1 MDRRTFCS
9 ALFASAAL
17 PAWAAN
23 EHEWPVK
30 PVTLL
35 VPGGT
40 GGVVDIRARWLAQRL
55 ASVLGQ
61 PVVVDNKP
69 GASGNIGMVAAARS
83 APDGYTLV
91 MVHQGTMCVNPHLMP
106 NAGYAPLKDF
116 TPITRV
122 GFGPLALVV
131 NPKLPVHSVTDLL
144 QYMRTRDLNYGSP
157 GFGSPPHL
165 AAELFK
171 LEAGVKATHVPYKGG
186 GAAASDLIAGHIDFS
201 IEGLQVMEP
210 HINEGRVR
218 GLAVTGIRRVAV
230 LPQLPTLREAG
241 LPNYSYVG
249 WVGLAAPAATPR
261 PIVDKTWRATSQILL
276 SAEGREFFAR
286 AGADPGGDSQ
296 ESFELLVRDEYEK
309 WGRIVRESAIKAQ

>member
-1 MDRRTFCS
+1 MDRRRFCS
-9 ALFASAAL
+9 ALFASAVV
-17 PAWAAN
+17 PAWGAN

-55 ASVLGQ
+55 SSALGQ
-61 PVVVDNKP
+61 PFVVDDKP

-83 APDGYTLV
+83 AADGYTLV
-91 MVHQGTMCVNPHLMP
+91 MVHQGTMCVNTHLMP

-144 QYMRTRDLNYGSP
+144 QYMRTRELNYGSP
-157 GFGSPPHL
+157 GFGTPPHL

-218 GLAVTGIRRVAV
+218 GLAVTGTRRVPV

-241 LPNYSYVG
+241 LPNYNYVG

-261 PIVDKTWRATSQILL
+261 PIVDKAWRATSQILL

-286 AGADPGGDSQ
+286 VGAEPGGDSQ
-296 ESFELLVRDEYEK
+296 EAFELLVRDEYEK
-309 WGRIVRESAIKAQ
+309 WGRVVRESAIKAQ

>member
-1 MDRRTFCS
+1 MDRRSFCS
-9 ALFASAAL
+9 ALFASVAL
-17 PAWAAN
+17 PAWATN
-23 EHEWPVK
+23 EHEWPAK
-30 PVTLL
+30 PITLL

-55 ASVLGQ
+55 SAALGQ

-69 GASGNIGMVAAARS
+69 GASGNIGMVAGARS

-91 MVHQGTMCVNPHLMP
+91 MVHQGTMCVNTHLMP

-116 TPITRV
+116 IPITRV

-131 NPKLPVHSVTDLL
+131 NPKLPVGSVAELL
-144 QYMRTRDLNYGSP
+144 QYMKTRDLNYGSP
-157 GFGSPPHL
+157 GFGTPPHL

-218 GLAVTGIRRVAV
+218 GLAVTGTRRVPA
-230 LPQLPTLREAG
+230 LPELPTLREAG

-261 PIVDKTWRATSQILL
+261 PIIDKAWRATAQVLL
-276 SAEGREFFAR
+276 SAEGHEFFAR
-286 AGADPGGDSQ
+286 VGAEPGGDSQ
-296 ESFELLVRDEYEK
+296 EAFELLVRDEYEK
-309 WGRIVRESAIKAQ
+309 WGRIVRESAIKAE